1 MYVRPTFD
9 GSLREHRFPFGPKV
23 FSMRNP
29 VSLAATSIVSATAA
43 LMLAPAAAAD
53 SAEYLMELNRLGV
66 RYQDDAM
73 DAMVQIGVAACN
85 DTRAG
90 ISLVQTAMR
99 TADRGI
105 GMELGMKVT
114 LTAVEYL
121 CPEFWPQT
129 FRTALDEGFATIS

>member
-1 MYVRPTFD
+1 
-9 GSLREHRFPFGPKV
+9 
-23 FSMRNP
+23 MRNL
-29 VSLAATSIVSATAA
+29 VSLVATCITSATAA

-53 SAEYLMELNRLGV
+53 SAEYLQQLDRLGV
-66 RYQDDAM
+66 RYTDDAM
-73 DAMVQIGVAACN
+73 DAMVHIGVAACN

-90 ISLVQTAMR
+90 DSLFQTASN

-105 GMELGMKVT
+105 GVELAMKVT

-129 FRTALDEGFATIS
+129 FRTALDKGYASIS